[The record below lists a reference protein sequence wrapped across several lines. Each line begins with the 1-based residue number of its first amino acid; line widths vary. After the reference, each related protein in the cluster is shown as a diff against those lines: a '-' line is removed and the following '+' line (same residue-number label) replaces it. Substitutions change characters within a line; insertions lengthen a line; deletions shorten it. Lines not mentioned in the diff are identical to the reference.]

1 MPLVDAL
8 LPEFDHEMAVT
19 RKVLER
25 VPDGQFDWKPHQK
38 SMSLGQ
44 LAQHVA
50 TIPTW
55 GKVAMSQD
63 RGVTW
68 TTRALGSTTNA
79 TNDGKTGAPSVSAY
93 GSLIVVAWT
102 ADVDG
107 KVIARV
113 STDAGATWS
122 SATLATSAASY
133 VTTGAASGRAS
144 VAWATATGLIVRTW
158 RSSAWGPEVAVAP
171 PASVRRGVE
180 PRGQRGE
187 RVF

>member
-25 VPDGQFDWKPHQK
+25 VPDGQFEWKPHQK

-63 RGVTW
+63 AFDLAGDQRGAQLP
-68 TTRALGSTTNA
+68 TRDEVLSLFDRNVSDARAALVGKG
-79 TNDGKTGAPSVSAY
+79 DGEMMAPWALKRGAHTIFSMPKASVWRSFVMNHLIHHRAQLGVYLRMHDIPLPSVYGPSADE
-93 GSLIVVAWT
+93 GSL
-102 ADVDG
+102 
-107 KVIARV
+107 
-113 STDAGATWS
+113 
-122 SATLATSAASY
+122 
-133 VTTGAASGRAS
+133 
-144 VAWATATGLIVRTW
+144 
-158 RSSAWGPEVAVAP
+158 
-171 PASVRRGVE
+171 
-180 PRGQRGE
+180 
-187 RVF
+187 